1 MDLTSTCNC
10 SPDSIAY
17 TTEKHRW
24 PEATSLSMLIA
35 RFRSTADSYL
45 SSTEA
50 PASSSFFL
58 ASSASSLLAASLITE
73 GALSTISLASFR
85 PRPVSSRTALITFT
99 FFSPGP
105 VSTTSNSVCS
115 SPPPA
120 AGAAATAAAAE
131 TPNFSSIAST
141 SATTSITLISEIA
154 FKMSS
159 LDRAMTFSQKYKK
172 WCSTESSSFL
182 LLVANCRY
190 STSHFRR
197 NFVQCPCQLGD
208 RCLCYS
214 GQHCQRFVTC
224 WQLGKTVDLVC
235 THQLSADGQ
244 SLNLERFFLLGK
256 ILQQTRCCARIF
268 HRECQNGRTNQ
279 RFINA
284 LELCTTNRD
293 LCEVVT
299 NNLQTHVFGTSLGT
313 KRRHVTRGNTTVV
326 SHNHRQSTTGSLVD
340 FSDDRFLVFE
350 SNCHWISPRF
360 RRVFPANPHI
370 PLAGLLTVFGF
381 RENVFTPSAQALL

>member
-1 MDLTSTCNC
+1 
-10 SPDSIAY
+10 
-17 TTEKHRW
+17 
-24 PEATSLSMLIA
+24 MLNA

-115 SPPPA
+115 SAAASPPA
-120 AGAAATAAAAE
+120 ATGAAATAAAAD

-141 SATTSITLISEIA
+141 SATTSITLISAIA

-197 NFVQCPCQLGD
+197 NFVQCTCQLGD
-208 RCLCYS
+208 RCLCYCS
-214 GQHCQRFVTC
+214 QHSQRFVTR
-224 WQLGKTVDLVC
+224 WQLGQAINLVC
-235 THQLSADGQ
+235 THQLTADGQ
-244 SLNLERFFLLGK
+244 ALDLKCLFLFGK
-256 ILQQTRCCARIF
+256 ILEQACCRTRIF
-268 HRECQNGRTNQ
+268 HRERQNGRANQ
-279 RFINA
+279 GLINA
-284 LELCTTNRD
+284 LELSTANRN
-293 LCEVVT
+293 LCQVVT
-299 NNLQTHVFGTSLGT
+299 NNLQMHAFSTSLGT
-313 KRRHVTRGNTTVV
+313 KSRHITRGDTTVV
-326 SHNHRQSTTGSLVD
+326 SQNHRQSTTGSLVD

-360 RRVFPANPHI
+360 RRGYSRQTHHCP
-370 PLAGLLTVFGF
+370 
-381 RENVFTPSAQALL
+381 